1 MSTREL
7 VRRFLD
13 AHSTLALACADES
26 GPWTAPVY
34 FARHEGVLY
43 FFSSPG
49 SRHSLAF
56 TRDPRAGGAVY
67 GVYAGWRDI
76 RGVQLSGR
84 VEPVTRLDEKSRA
97 TAAYLAK
104 FAFAAP
110 ILEGA
115 HGLIRGK
122 VRLYRF
128 VPDRVLYLDNAMG
141 LGERE
146 SVAL

>member
-13 AHSTLALACADES
+13 AHSTISLACSDEK
-26 GPWTAPVY
+26 GPWAAPVY
-34 FARHEGVLY
+34 YARVDGRLY
-43 FFSSPG
+43 FFSSPE

-56 TRDPRAGGAVY
+56 TRDPRVAGAVY
-67 GVYAGWRDI
+67 GVYEGWKDI

-84 VEPVTRLDEKSRA
+84 AEPVSGVEEKSRA
-97 TAAYLAK
+97 VAAYLAK

-110 ILEGA
+110 LLEGA

-122 VRLYRF
+122 VRLYRL

-146 SVAL
+146 DVEI